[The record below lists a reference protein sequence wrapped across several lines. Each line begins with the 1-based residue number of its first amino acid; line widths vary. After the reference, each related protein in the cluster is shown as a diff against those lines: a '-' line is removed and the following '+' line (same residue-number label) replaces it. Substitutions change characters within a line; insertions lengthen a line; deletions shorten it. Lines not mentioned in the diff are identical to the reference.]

1 MEEKKIDKD
10 QLMSDLAAY
19 LSEEYMECVA
29 EKEKFIEEKYKLE
42 EEKERLIRCVM
53 LEKEKRQ
60 IRSVFSPLS
69 LDENL
74 MEEVKEPDTR
84 VWNMHWMCYPKIYG
98 RYKKS
103 VID

>member
-1 MEEKKIDKD
+1 MDEKKIDKD

-29 EKEKFIEEKYKLE
+29 DKEELIEQRYKLE
-42 EEKERLIRCVM
+42 EENERMIRCVQ

-69 LDENL
+69 LDENR
-74 MEEVKEPDTR
+74 MEAF
-84 VWNMHWMCYPKIYG
+84 
-98 RYKKS
+98 
-103 VID
+103 

>member
-42 EEKERLIRCVM
+42 EEKERL
-53 LEKEKRQ
+53 
-60 IRSVFSPLS
+60 
-69 LDENL
+69 
-74 MEEVKEPDTR
+74 TT
-84 VWNMHWMCYPKIYG
+84 
-98 RYKKS
+98 
-103 VID
+103 

>member
-53 LEKEKRQ
+53 LEKKRD
-60 IRSVFSPLS
+60 RF
-69 LDENL
+69 
-74 MEEVKEPDTR
+74 
-84 VWNMHWMCYPKIYG
+84 G
-98 RYKKS
+98 RYFLLCP
-103 VID
+103 